1 MNEKIIKNKEV
12 NPLKNCVFAI
22 QKEQLGGDIVNHIP
36 LFGIK
41 SKIPFI
47 GTSFSRIIKIL
58 NKFYLDDNNIQIDEI
73 ISEETAKEWIIGYKE
88 QLKKGKIQTSEIKI
102 LED

>member
-1 MNEKIIKNKEV
+1 MNEKIIKNKEL
-12 NPLKNCVFAI
+12 NPLKNCIFAI

-36 LFGIK
+36 LFGLK
-41 SKIPFI
+41 SVVPFI
-47 GTSFSRIIKIL
+47 SPSFTRIIKIL
-58 NKFYLDDNNIQIDEI
+58 NKFYLSDIELDEI
-73 ISEETAKEWIIGYKE
+73 ISEEVAKEWINGYKE